1 MTGAEK
7 YWLHYW
13 LQDNIIAWARGGVHG
28 PHCGVD
34 NPGGCMREPLD
45 EFLGT
50 MPALTEVQQFWDRL
64 RWFGPAVI
72 LAAIAVAR
80 PEIRGLTPGG
90 LVIVVTVLLLVP
102 VLVNLVTG
110 RAKAVNA
117 EQVPNRTQLLALA
130 IDAVVILAVVALFCL
145 DDPRSDAFVLLLL
158 PQLQMATTRRLPLMI
173 ATAAVSGVAF
183 VGIEVVA
190 AGINDVAA
198 PWSMIGSRLA
208 LLVLGAAILG
218 RISRLLARHMS
229 SLREL
234 HRAVAHR
241 ALHDPLTGLPNRALF
256 FERVGVALARQE
268 RSGVRF
274 AVVFVDLDDLKMV
287 NDTLGHSA
295 GDELIR
301 VTARRLRD
309 ELRTTDTPAR
319 LGGDEFAALLD
330 EPGNDDDLEKL
341 ARRLVDRLGQPISS
355 SALHL
360 RVSVSIGVATSERIS
375 SADELLH
382 RADTAM
388 YRAKAEG
395 KGRVVHFDITRPED
409 VRELGR

>member
-1 MTGAEK
+1 
-7 YWLHYW
+7 
-13 LQDNIIAWARGGVHG
+13 
-28 PHCGVD
+28 
-34 NPGGCMREPLD
+34 MREPLG
-45 EFLGT
+45 ELLGT
-50 MPALTEVQQFWDRL
+50 MPALTEVQHFWDQV
-64 RWFGPAVI
+64 RWCGPAAM
-72 LAAIAVAR
+72 LAAVAVAR
-80 PEIRGLTPGG
+80 PEIPGLPAGG
-90 LVIVVTVLLLVP
+90 LVAVVAVILLTPLLVAFASR
-102 VLVNLVTG
+102 
-110 RAKAVNA
+110 RAKAA
-117 EQVPNRTQLLALA
+117 DPEQVPNRPQLVALV
-130 IDAVVILAVVALFCL
+130 IDAVVVLAVVALFCL
-145 DDPRSDAFVLLLL
+145 DEPRSDAFALLLL

-173 ATAAVSGVAF
+173 ATAAISGAAF

-190 AGINDVAA
+190 AELHGIAT
-198 PWSMIGSRLA
+198 PWPTIGSRLT
-208 LLVLGAAILG
+208 LLILGAAILG
-218 RISRLLARHMS
+218 RISRLLARHIS

-234 HRAVAHR
+234 HRAVAHQ

-268 RSGVRF
+268 RADARF

-287 NDTLGHSA
+287 NDTMGHSA
-295 GDELIR
+295 GDELLR

-330 EPGNDDDLEKL
+330 EPGDNDDLENL
-341 ARRLVDRLGQPISS
+341 ARRLLDRLGQPISNT
-355 SALHL
+355 ALHL
-360 RVSVSIGVATSERIS
+360 RVSVSIGVATSEHIS

-395 KGRVVHFDITRPED
+395 KGRVVHFDATRPED